1 VTAALQLRGI
11 EKRYGA
17 NAALQDVDLSV
28 PDGQLRA
35 IIGPNG
41 AGKSTLFGVIT
52 GEHRPDRGHVLFHGR
67 DVTRLSPPRRVLA
80 GMARAFQ
87 VAHVFPALTV
97 AENMSVAVLA
107 AQRRGFV
114 FWRSLGRTLDAARL
128 ESALERVRLTRL
140 AGRQAR
146 HLSQGDRKRLEIG
159 MALALGASLLLLDEP
174 TAGMSPEET
183 EETVRLVRELWEAG
197 GLTVV
202 LTEHDM
208 NVVFGLAQE
217 VTVLEQGRVLC
228 SGEPADIR
236 SRPDVIEA
244 YLGED
249 T

>member
-1 VTAALQLRGI
+1 MTAALELRGV

-17 NAALQDVDLSV
+17 NTALEDVSLTV
-28 PDGQLRA
+28 PPGQLRA

-52 GEHRPDRGHVLFHGR
+52 GEHPADRGRILFHGR
-67 DVTRLSPPRRVLA
+67 DVTRLSPSRRVQA

-97 AENMSVAVLA
+97 AENMSIAVLA
-107 AQRRGFV
+107 AQGRGFV
-114 FWRSLGRTLDAARL
+114 FWRSLGRTLDSERL
-128 ESALERVRLTRL
+128 GSALDRARLTRL
-140 AGRQAR
+140 AGRRAR
-146 HLSQGDRKRLEIG
+146 QLSQGDRKRLEIG

-183 EETVRLVRELWEAG
+183 EETVTLVRELWEAG

-208 NVVFGLAQE
+208 KVVFGLAQE

-228 SGEPADIR
+228 SGEPAEVR
-236 SRPDVIEA
+236 SRPDVIQA
-244 YLGED
+244 YLGKD
-249 T
+249 A